1 MSSHQRE
8 LGASRVAPVLD
19 APVTELEDDPYPFLA
34 QLRAEAPAAFVPS
47 LDLWLLTRF
56 DDVKRAHSDVALF
69 TTYGPATLSECFG
82 EHHML
87 NVDGDQHVRYRRGVD
102 ASLAPRT
109 VEERFLGA
117 IEAVVD
123 AQLELIVERGAG
135 DLLTDYFEPV
145 SVLALGHVLGIPEVS
160 ADELRY
166 WFRGLMAGGSNIAA
180 DPATAAFAASVSA
193 EIDRRLAPVFAHKDR
208 EPDDSLISH
217 LLRRA
222 AGHTLEAR
230 VADIAPSLKLLIAG
244 GLQEPGHAAAI
255 TTAALLSDEDLRRR
269 FAAQP
274 AELARPA
281 VEEAVRWVAP
291 IQQNTRRTK
300 VPVTLHG
307 VTIPAGVDVG
317 LSVASANRDE
327 GVFGADSDRY
337 DISRSG
343 RSHIAFGF
351 GPHFCPGN
359 FFGRAVARTA
369 VTRLF
374 EELPDVRLT
383 SAPRFRGY
391 VFRAPIALRCRW
403 TARSD
408 ARRALA
414 ADSSQGVVPT
424 TLPPSAGPFV

>member
-1 MSSHQRE
+1 MSSHLRE
-8 LGASRVAPVLD
+8 LRASGAAPVLD
-19 APVTELEDDPYPFLA
+19 ACAAELEEDPYPALA
-34 QLRAEAPAAFVPS
+34 RLRAQAPVAFVPS

-56 DDVKRAHSDVALF
+56 DDVKRAHSDVARF
-69 TTYGPATLSECFG
+69 TTYGPANLSACFG

-87 NVDGDQHVRYRRGVD
+87 NVDGDQHARYRRGAD
-102 ASLAPRT
+102 ASLAPRA
-109 VEERFLGA
+109 VGERLMGA

-123 AQLELIVERGAG
+123 AQLELIVERGDA
-135 DLLTDYFEPV
+135 DLLADYFEPV
-145 SVLALGHVLGIPEVS
+145 SVLALRHVLGIGEVD
-160 ADELRY
+160 ADELRH
-166 WFRGLMAGGSNIAA
+166 WFRGLMAGGSNISA
-180 DPATAAFAASVSA
+180 DPEIAAFAAGVSA
-193 EIDRRLAPVFAHKDR
+193 EIDRRLAPVFERKDR

-217 LLRRA
+217 LLQRA
-222 AGHTLEAR
+222 AGNTLGER
-230 VADIAPSLKLLIAG
+230 VADITPSLKLLIAG
-244 GLQEPGHAAAI
+244 GLQEPGHTAAI
-255 TTAALLSDEDLRRR
+255 TTAALLSDESLRRR

-274 AELARPA
+274 SELARPA

-291 IQQNTRRTK
+291 IQQNTRRTS
-300 VPVTLHG
+300 VPMTLHG

-327 GVFGADSDRY
+327 RVFGAGSDRY

-374 EELPDVRLT
+374 EELPDVALT

-403 TARSD
+403 TAPSD
-408 ARRALA
+408 ARRAVA
-414 ADSSQGVVPT
+414 SARSQGGGAERA
-424 TLPPSAGPFV
+424 SRIG